1 MGITRRR
8 TTAAGSMQREGSVNS
23 DAASKYPASG
33 EGGSAFAALALA
45 EHLADEAVPRVSRLT
60 ALIVLVLLSLGT
72 WALIW
77 AALAS
82 LGRG

>member
-1 MGITRRR
+1 
-8 TTAAGSMQREGSVNS
+8 MQREGSVNS
-23 DAASKYPASG
+23 DAASKYSASG
-33 EGGSAFAALALA
+33 EGGSAALALA

-60 ALIVLVLLSLGT
+60 ALIVLVLLSLGA
-72 WALIW
+72 WALVW